1 MSIWSSLD
9 PDITI
14 PARDNYGTLLGDGTT
29 HTIDVATSSMST
41 VIRLIV
47 DEQGAEGDV
56 VAGIEVFL
64 SPDEAASLI
73 ANLQTAI
80 DRTKE
85 PT

>member
-1 MSIWSSLD
+1 
-9 PDITI
+9 
-14 PARDNYGTLLGDGTT
+14 
-29 HTIDVATSSMST
+29 MST